1 MNIKKNF
8 IFINY
13 YDAVNKIMN
22 NDKQKGELEEIVPI
36 DLKKVK
42 ESYTEKLTSLKS
54 KLEKY
59 SQTESSIIAE
69 FHRYMGFEKSLTEAF
84 KNEIE
89 KYKLED
95 ENI

>member
-1 MNIKKNF
+1 
-8 IFINY
+8 
-13 YDAVNKIMN
+13 MN
-22 NDKQKGELEEIVPI
+22 NDKPKGELEEVIPV
-36 DLKKVK
+36 DLKKIK
-42 ESYTEKLTSLKS
+42 EGYTEKLTALKA

-59 SQTESSIIAE
+59 NQSESSIIAE
-69 FHRYMGFEKSLTEAF
+69 FHRYIGFEKSLTEAF